1 MLDIIASPQSW
12 FALISLVLL
21 EIALGV
27 DNLIFLAILVSR
39 LPKAEQ
45 KKARILGLSF
55 AGLTRIAL
63 LGFLFWLTK
72 LTKPLFYAFGLG
84 ISGRDIIL
92 ILGGVFL
99 LYKSTKEIH
108 ELAFKQ
114 NLAQSNLPK
123 KPSFWLIIAQ
133 IGFLDIIFSLDS
145 VFAAVGM
152 AQHLEVMICA
162 ILVAVGVMMFA
173 SEWICRVIEAYPS
186 LKILALG
193 FLLIIGV
200 VLIAD
205 GLHYEIPK
213 GYVYFAMAFSLLME
227 CINIFSRHNSAKSTK
242 STSTDSSDSTK
253 SP

>member
-1 MLDIIASPQSW
+1 MLEILASPQAW

-27 DNLIFLAILVSR
+27 DNLIFLAILVAK
-39 LPKAEQ
+39 LPKEEQ

-63 LGFLFWLTK
+63 LGFLFWLTR
-72 LTKPLFYAFGLG
+72 LTNPLFVAFGLE

-92 ILGGVFL
+92 ILGGIFL

-108 ELAFKQ
+108 EIAFKPSHAKSS
-114 NLAQSNLPK
+114 LTK

-152 AQHLEVMICA
+152 ARHLEVMICA
-162 ILVAVGVMMFA
+162 ILIAVVAMMFA
-173 SEWICRVIEAYPS
+173 SEWICAVIEAYPS

-213 GYVYFAMAFSLLME
+213 GYIYFAMAFSLLIE
-227 CINIFSRHNSAKSTK
+227 CLNIFATSKHNKKS
-242 STSTDSSDSTK
+242 
-253 SP
+253 

>member
-1 MLDIIASPQSW
+1 MLEILSSPQSW

-39 LPKAEQ
+39 LPRKQQ
-45 KKARILGLSF
+45 KRARILGLSF

-63 LGFLFWLTK
+63 LGFLFWLTR
-72 LTKPLFYAFGLG
+72 LTKPLFYVLDFSF
-84 ISGRDIIL
+84 SGRDIIL

-108 ELAFKQ
+108 ELVSKRD
-114 NLAQSNLPK
+114 LAQPK
-123 KPSFWLIIAQ
+123 KPKKVSFWLIIAQ

-152 AQHLEVMICA
+152 ARHLEIMICA
-162 ILVAVGVMMFA
+162 IVIAVVAMICA
-173 SEWICRVIEAYPS
+173 SKWICYIIEAYPS

-200 VLIAD
+200 MLIAD
-205 GLHYEIPK
+205 GLGYAIPK
-213 GYVYFAMAFSLLME
+213 GYVYFAMVFSLGVE
-227 CINIFSRHNSAKSTK
+227 CLNIFATAKYRKHK
-242 STSTDSSDSTK
+242 SIK
-253 SP
+253 SKQKR